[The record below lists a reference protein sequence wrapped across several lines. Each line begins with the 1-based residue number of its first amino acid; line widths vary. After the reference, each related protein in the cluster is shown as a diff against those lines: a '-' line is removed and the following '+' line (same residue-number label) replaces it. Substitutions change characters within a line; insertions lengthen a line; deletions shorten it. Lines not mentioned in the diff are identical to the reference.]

1 MEKKDKEETLLRK
14 KKSDL
19 AQFLKLKPRTAYKIK
34 LSPLEQEQENI
45 KRLTLEFKKQKLQ
58 KEITSD
64 IEQFDS
70 QIEDCIRE
78 KRILDRDL

>member
-1 MEKKDKEETLLRK
+1 LRK